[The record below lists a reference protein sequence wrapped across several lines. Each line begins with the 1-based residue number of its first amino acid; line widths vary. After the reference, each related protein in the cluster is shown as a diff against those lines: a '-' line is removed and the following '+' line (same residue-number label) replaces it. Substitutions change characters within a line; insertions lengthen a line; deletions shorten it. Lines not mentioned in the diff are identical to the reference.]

1 MVIPDCNLEVGNLRR
16 LRRIRKT
23 SAGLG
28 IGTLIVFIALVLVAA
43 ISAVVIIRAAYM
55 FRDQA
60 QQTATGALNEASG
73 PFNVR
78 SIIGDRDPDANGVN
92 SANIDAIYL
101 VISLWSGSPA
111 VDMKGVRINFANSS
125 LSNTTFLLQPLD
137 APTQAQLLLLAGPTN
152 YSADEIP
159 QSQPNSGWDPVQGR
173 WVLEGS
179 NMLKIVIDLRGG
191 GEGIAIDAT
200 ANADLTLTFIRGSG
214 PAGQQVHINTPPAF
228 FNSRYI
234 DLT

>member
-1 MVIPDCNLEVGNLRR
+1 MRR
-16 LRRIRKT
+16 LRRIRRT

-43 ISAVVIIRAAYM
+43 ISAVVIIRTAYM

-78 SIIGDRDPDANGVN
+78 SIIGDRDPDGNGVN
-92 SANIDAIYL
+92 SANVDAIYI

-111 VDMKGVRINFANSS
+111 VDMKNVRINFANASAS
-125 LSNTTFLLQPLD
+125 QTIFLTNGAIDTDNLV
-137 APTQAQLLLLAGPTN
+137 TLLVLATRTN
-152 YSADEIP
+152 YSGHEIP
-159 QSQPNSGWDPVQGR
+159 VMQPNSGWDPEVTPPS
-173 WVLEGS
+173 WVLQGS
-179 NMLKIVIDLRGG
+179 NMLKLVIDLRGG
-191 GEGIAIDAT
+191 GEGIAINAT
-200 ANADLTLTFIRGSG
+200 ANMDLTLTFIRGSG
-214 PAGQQVHINTPPAF
+214 PAGQQVHIHTPPAF
-228 FNSRYI
+228 FNSRFL

>member
-1 MVIPDCNLEVGNLRR
+1 
-16 LRRIRKT
+16 
-23 SAGLG
+23 LG

-73 PFNVR
+73 PFDVR
-78 SIIGDRDPDANGVN
+78 SIIGDRDPDNNSVN
-92 SANIDAIYL
+92 SANIDAIYI
-101 VISLWSGSPA
+101 VVSLWSGSPA
-111 VDMKGVRINFANSS
+111 VDMKGARINFANASAS
-125 LSNTTFLLQPLD
+125 QTIFLDQSGFETDKLNLQ
-137 APTQAQLLLLAGPTN
+137 LLLAGPTN
-152 YSADEIP
+152 YTAQEIP
-159 QSQPNSGWDPVQGR
+159 FKQPNSGWEPAQKS
-173 WVLEGS
+173 WVLQGS

-191 GEGIAIDAT
+191 GEGIGINAT
-200 ANADLTLTFIRGSG
+200 ANMDLTLTFIRGSG

>member
-1 MVIPDCNLEVGNLRR
+1 LRR
-16 LRRIRKT
+16 LRRIRRT

-43 ISAVVIIRAAYM
+43 ISAVVIIRTAYM

-78 SIIGDRDPDANGVN
+78 SIIGDRDPDNNGVN

-111 VDMKGVRINFANSS
+111 VDMKGVRINFANTSAS
-125 LSNTTFLLQPLD
+125 ETIFLQAPLD
-137 APTQAQLLLLAGPTN
+137 TDDLTTLLILAGRTN
-152 YSADEIP
+152 YSGHEIP
-159 QSQPNSGWDPVQGR
+159 IKQPNSGWDPNIDPTKGR
-173 WVLEGS
+173 WVLQGS
-179 NMLKIVIDLRGG
+179 NMLKLVIDLRGG
-191 GEGIAIDAT
+191 GEGISINAT
-200 ANADLTLTFIRGSG
+200 ANMDLTVTFIRGSG
-214 PAGQQVHINTPPAF
+214 PAGQQVHIHTPPAF
-228 FNSRYI
+228 FNSRYL

>member
-1 MVIPDCNLEVGNLRR
+1 LKQLK
-16 LRRIRKT
+16 RIRRT
-23 SAGLG
+23 GAGLG

-73 PFNVR
+73 PFNIR
-78 SIIGDRDPDANGVN
+78 SIIGDRDPDENGVN
-92 SANIDAIYL
+92 SANIDAIYIVL
-101 VISLWSGSPA
+101 SLWSGSPA

-125 LSNTTFLLQPLD
+125 TSATVFLLAPLD
-137 APTQAQLLLLAGPTN
+137 APTQQQLLLLAGPTN

-159 QSQPNSGWDPVQGR
+159 QSQANSGWDPLQNR
-173 WVLEGS
+173 WNLEGS

-191 GEGIAIDAT
+191 GEGIGLNVT
-200 ANADLTLTFIRGSG
+200 ANMDITITFIRGSG
-214 PAGQQVHINTPPAF
+214 PAGQQVHIHTPPAF

-234 DLT
+234 DLTTQ